1 MNNGLNMNK
10 IDDTIS
16 RQAVL
21 DVLNNIEI
29 PRNAS
34 WYQYYQQA
42 LTAVDKLPPA
52 QLGTNLAEVGT
63 DTISRREL
71 QDKFEQWQKTEDYSN
86 DEWNLLVDVL
96 SVIKSMPPAQP
107 ERKLQKLAEE
117 IAAVKRRI
125 KSENS
130 DYLTGYL
137 SALSAVEG
145 MIVDMRE
152 ETT

>member
-1 MNNGLNMNK
+1 MNNDLNMNK